1 MGKGDKEDKSF
12 ARKLKSHVE
21 KCNKHTFS
29 VTIRDGHVMVMMGD
43 SKILKF
49 IKSEAKNITVHDL
62 LKKIHDDHQDNAEES
77 AELKYSEEIFP
88 VFPKLSCPFKSKRWT
103 WDVARKDLQSYF
115 HVLGFGYGSEKK
127 YGREEDQPLGWPQH
141 LSWTEFGEKGG
152 NQSS

>member
-103 WDVARKDLQSYF
+103 WDVARKELQSYI

-127 YGREEDQPLGWPQH
+127 YGREEDQPLGWPKH
-141 LSWTEFGEKGG
+141 LSWTERRAD
-152 NQSS
+152 QTMQ